1 MTSDPRLVQQYI
13 ITLLLQ
19 LNAESSEAR
28 RPPGNQDADE
38 GLGQRMELR
47 STLLETMYDEL
58 SIGDLQDVQQMAFAL
73 HLLTVSCHR
82 FSLARLLIYLAMSLM
97 S

>member
-19 LNAESSEAR
+19 LNAESAEAR
-28 RPPGNQDADE
+28 RSPGRPNTDE
-38 GLGQRMELR
+38 ELSQRMDLR
-47 STLLETMYDEL
+47 STLLETMFDEL

-73 HLLTVSCHR
+73 HLLTVSCRR
-82 FSLARLLIYLAMSLM
+82 FSFARFLVTVT
-97 S
+97 